1 MKTLRYQQTT
11 NLSETKNVEIKTRL
25 TKMGTLTK
33 NVAKHSYYK
42 CLDFHKVQ
50 TSIRDLDHGENV
62 WKILSLTGVP
72 IKQGYIVPCHRLK
85 IKAYVIIKRTPKKV

>member
-1 MKTLRYQQTT
+1 MKALRYQQTT

-25 TKMGTLTK
+25 TKMGTLTN

-50 TSIRDLDHGENV
+50 TST
-62 WKILSLTGVP
+62 ST
-72 IKQGYIVPCHRLK
+72 
-85 IKAYVIIKRTPKKV
+85 